1 MSQATADPRLV
12 AARAAPRRRI
22 RLSWT
27 DPVFRAVVWQIVIV
41 GIVAA
46 IAWYLIRNT
55 SANLAARHIATGFG
69 FLNRVA
75 GIPIGDS
82 LLPYNPATDTF
93 GTRAADRCPEHA
105 ESRDHRRHPGHHPR
119 HPDRHRPPV
128 EKLAAVEDHRLLRR
142 NPARHPAAAAT
153 AVLVHRPPRPARPA
167 NKPGTSAASPSSP
180 TEA

>member
-12 AARAAPRRRI
+12 APRAAPRRRI

-69 FLNRVA
+69 FLIACRRH
-75 GIPIGDS
+75 
-82 LLPYNPATDTF
+82 T
-93 GTRAADRCPEHA
+93 
-105 ESRDHRRHPGHHPR
+105 HRRLCCSLTIQ
-119 HPDRHRPPV
+119 RPI
-128 EKLAAVEDHRLLRR
+128 R
-142 NPARHPAAAAT
+142 
-153 AVLVHRPPRPARPA
+153 
-167 NKPGTSAASPSSP
+167 SAPLC
-180 TEA
+180 

>member
-12 AARAAPRRRI
+12 APRAAPRRRI

-69 FLNRVA
+69 FLSIVSPAYPSATLCSLTIQR
-75 GIPIGDS
+75 PI
-82 LLPYNPATDTF
+82 
-93 GTRAADRCPEHA
+93 R
-105 ESRDHRRHPGHHPR
+105 
-119 HPDRHRPPV
+119 
-128 EKLAAVEDHRLLRR
+128 
-142 NPARHPAAAAT
+142 
-153 AVLVHRPPRPARPA
+153 
-167 NKPGTSAASPSSP
+167 SAPLY
-180 TEA
+180 